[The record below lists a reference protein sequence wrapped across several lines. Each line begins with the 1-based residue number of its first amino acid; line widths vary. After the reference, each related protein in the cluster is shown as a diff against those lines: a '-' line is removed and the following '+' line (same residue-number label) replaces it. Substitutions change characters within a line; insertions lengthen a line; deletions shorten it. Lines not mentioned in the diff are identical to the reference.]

1 MAIRSGV
8 ARVETE
14 GDALRVPDCPANA
27 SKVLKWSTE
36 VCAATNGVLNAGD
49 GVVPLGGLMNG
60 IKFNYQ
66 PANTCLLVGCNSSLA
81 KVRAWVHDAG
91 RNAQLLAAFGLL
103 QLQCP
108 ALGTHVC
115 IRGRKIYQVTVVTDQ
130 VPLGVNMPSSF
141 SDGGAKVCCFI
152 ISERLPLPLPL
163 ILGEHLHA
171 IETKANRIVN
181 SKMHATSDTEVTANK
196 HLDVRLTVLIRKQRY
211 QRGGSACG
219 IDA

>member
-8 ARVETE
+8 TCVETE
-14 GDALRVPDCPANA
+14 GDALRVLDCPANA
-27 SKVLKWSTE
+27 SKMLKWSTE
-36 VCAATNGVLNAGD
+36 VCSATNGVLNASD
-49 GVVPLGGLMNG
+49 GAVTLGGLMNG
-60 IKFNYQ
+60 IKFNHQ
-66 PANTCLLVGCNSSLA
+66 PANARLLVGCNSSLA

-115 IRGRKIYQVTVVTDQ
+115 IRGRQVHQVTVVTDQ

-141 SDGGAKVCCFI
+141 SDGGAEVGCFI

-171 IETKANRIVN
+171 IETKSNRIEDGQ
-181 SKMHATSDTEVTANK
+181 MHAASDTEMTTNK
-196 HLDVRLTVLIRKQRY
+196 HLVDRLAVLIRKQRY
-211 QRGGSACG
+211 QRGCSA
-219 IDA
+219 

>member
-8 ARVETE
+8 ACIETE
-14 GDALRVPDCPANA
+14 RDALRVLDRPANA
-27 SKVLKWSTE
+27 RKMVKRSTE
-36 VCAATNGVLNAGD
+36 VCATTDGVLNASD
-49 GVVPLGGLMNG
+49 GAVTLGGLMNG

-66 PANTCLLVGCNSSLA
+66 PANTRLLVGCISSLA
-81 KVRAWVHDAG
+81 EVRTRVHDAG

-115 IRGRKIYQVTVVTDQ
+115 IRGRQVHQVTVVTDQ
-130 VPLGVNMPSSF
+130 VPLGVNMPTGIL
-141 SDGGAKVCCFI
+141 DGGPKVGCFI

-171 IETKANRIVN
+171 IETKANRVLN
-181 SKMHATSDTEVTANK
+181 GQMHAASDTEMTTNK
-196 HLDVRLTVLIRKQRY
+196 HLVDRLAVLIRKQRY
-211 QRGGSACG
+211 QRGCSA
-219 IDA
+219 

>member
-1 MAIRSGV
+1 
-8 ARVETE
+8 
-14 GDALRVPDCPANA
+14 
-27 SKVLKWSTE
+27 
-36 VCAATNGVLNAGD
+36 
-49 GVVPLGGLMNG
+49 MNG

-66 PANTCLLVGCNSSLA
+66 PANARFFVRCISSLA
-81 KVRAWVHDAG
+81 KVRARVHDAG
-91 RNAQLLAAFGLL
+91 WNAQLLAAFGLL

-115 IRGRKIYQVTVVTDQ
+115 IRGRQVHQVTVVTDQ
-130 VPLGVNMPSSF
+130 VPLGVNMPSSV
-141 SDGGAKVCCFI
+141 SDGGAEVGCFL

-181 SKMHATSDTEVTANK
+181 GQMHAASDTEVTTNK
-196 HLDVRLTVLIRKQRY
+196 HLVVRLTVLIRKQRY
-211 QRGGSACG
+211 QRGCSACG

>member
-8 ARVETE
+8 ACIETE
-14 GDALRVPDCPANA
+14 SDPLRMLDRPANA
-27 SKVLKWSTE
+27 SKMLKWSTE
-36 VCAATNGVLNAGD
+36 VCSATNGVLNASD
-49 GVVPLGGLMNG
+49 GAVPLGGLMNG
-60 IKFNYQ
+60 IKFNHQ
-66 PANTCLLVGCNSSLA
+66 PANARLLVCCISSLA
-81 KVRAWVHDAG
+81 EVRAWVHDAG

-103 QLQCP
+103 ELQCP
-108 ALGTHVC
+108 ALGTHIR

-130 VPLGVNMPSSF
+130 VPLGVDMPPSV
-141 SDGGAKVCCFI
+141 SDGGAEVCCFI

-211 QRGGSACG
+211 QRGCSACG